1 VTCLVRRLFF
11 FFFFPS
17 TRFSFFFFE
26 FAPSSEDHGH
36 RNPLYLYSSIY
47 AEGTTAV
54 PVGCAGPFAFI
65 GLKSDVQQT
74 FKISRENRLSFL
86 SAEKSSIKLQTI

>member
-1 VTCLVRRLFF
+1 MSRSSPFF
-11 FFFFPS
+11 FFSSFFSPLLAS
-17 TRFSFFFFE
+17 RFFFE

-36 RNPLYLYSSIY
+36 RNPLYLYPSIY